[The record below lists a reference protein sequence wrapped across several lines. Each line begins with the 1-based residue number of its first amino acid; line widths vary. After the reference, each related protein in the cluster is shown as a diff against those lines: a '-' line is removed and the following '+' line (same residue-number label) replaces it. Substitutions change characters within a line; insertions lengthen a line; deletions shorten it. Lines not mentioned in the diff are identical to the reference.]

1 MIVFSNKVKNI
12 LILFIFLFIVVNLLV
27 TYIIPYLI
35 LKTYADD
42 YFQYSKQCHIVKSEN
57 AKISLEK
64 NNSFLSESNI
74 RYLKKSYKSS
84 LIECYEK
91 EKLHVSLL
99 NYGISAHSLDKISL
113 RASIEANTSLSYI
126 IDEL

>member
-12 LILFIFLFIVVNLLV
+12 LILFIFLFIVINLLV
-27 TYIIPYLI
+27 TYIVPYLI
-35 LKTYADD
+35 LKTYADE
-42 YFQYSKQCHIVKSEN
+42 YFKYSKQCHIVKSEN
-57 AKISLEK
+57 AKISLK
-64 NNSFLSESNI
+64 KNSFLSESNI

-99 NYGISAHSLDKISL
+99 NYGISAHSLNKISL

-126 IDEL
+126 IDEF